1 MEIYD
6 TEEEQI
12 AALKRWWAD
21 NGKSTI
27 TGIVLGITCIVAWN
41 FWQSYKTEQGYGAS
55 TMYEEL
61 LGAVNSDKL
70 ESAEKL
76 AEALQQKYGS
86 TAYAQYATL
95 MRAKIQVKAGDL
107 DAAKAILSQLAKEA
121 NSEISHVATI
131 RLVRLMLATGE
142 YEQGLQKI
150 AEVDQ
155 STAQDFS
162 GSYDELTGDLYVALD
177 RIAEARTAYQ
187 KALRSGHVSP
197 LLQFKIDDLT
207 SAEIEESQN

>member
-27 TGIVLGITCIVAWN
+27 TGIVLGITCIIAWN
-41 FWQSYKTEQGYGAS
+41 FWQSYKTEQGHGAS

-61 LGAVNSDKL
+61 LGAVNGDKL

-76 AEALQQKYGS
+76 AETLQQKYAS
-86 TAYAQYATL
+86 TAYAQYAAL
-95 MRAKIQVKAGDL
+95 MRAKIKVKAGDI

-142 YEQGLQKI
+142 YELGLQKI